1 MPLALT
7 FGTHSHRALPSTQ
20 RQEAPNPAAQP
31 TAPDASRHWIEAE
44 DTVAGFAGR
53 TGGGGANTRG
63 LQDPMISGAMGTMM
77 LLMAR
82 SLSLADAASRVFFRA
97 RDATDKK
104 CRRGARPSALSH
116 STRTRLLR
124 RAR

>member
-1 MPLALT
+1 M
-7 FGTHSHRALPSTQ
+7 
-20 RQEAPNPAAQP
+20 
-31 TAPDASRHWIEAE
+31 EAE

-53 TGGGGANTRG
+53 AGGGGANTRE
-63 LQDPMISGAMGTMM
+63 LQDPMISVAKATMM
-77 LLMAR
+77 FFMAR
-82 SLSLADAASRVFFRA
+82 SLSLADAASRVFLRA

-124 RAR
+124 RANAAFGMKESRVRRR